1 MVTAAETIKALVA
14 ELGIAPEGVAVEVNL
29 AIVSKRD
36 YGTFRLSEGD
46 AVEVVR
52 LVGGGRG

>member
-1 MVTAAETIKALVA
+1 MVTSAGTVKALVE
-14 ELGIAPEGVAVEVNL
+14 ELGIALEGVAVEVNL

-36 YGTFRLSEGD
+36 YGTFGLSEGD